1 MDLIKRLET
10 YRLENKI
17 PQEKIAKKLGV
28 AFSTVN
34 RWINGKA
41 KPNKIQSYHI
51 EKLLKRKSKNKVKTD
66 KITEKLKI

>member
-1 MDLIKRLET
+1 MDLIKRLEI

-17 PQEKIAKKLGV
+17 PQEDLAKKFGV

-51 EKLLKRKSKNKVKTD
+51 EKLLKRSSKNG
-66 KITEKLKI
+66 KL